1 MLTVLAD
8 FLFAA
13 AWLAAI
19 VTGVVVAVFFGYMLV
34 DLIGE
39 KIYGRSPLERRLP

>member
-1 MLTVLAD
+1 MLALLVE

-13 AWLAAI
+13 VWLAAI
-19 VTGVVVAVFFGYMLV
+19 VTAVGVLVFFGYMLV

-39 KIYGRSPLERRLP
+39 KIYGRSPLERRLR